1 VRRAAR
7 RDGGQASVELALV
20 LPLVLVVL
28 LLVAQVG
35 LIVRDRVLVIH
46 AAREAARAA
55 VVDPRQGAAE
65 EAARSR
71 GGLDP
76 GRLVVETR
84 GGTASGDHLEV
95 VVRYQAV
102 TDLPLIGA
110 LVPDVDLQER
120 VVVRV
125 E

>member
-1 VRRAAR
+1 MSSAAR
-7 RDGGQASVELALV
+7 DEGQASLELALV
-20 LPLVLVVL
+20 LPLVLMML
-28 LLVAQVG
+28 LVVAQVG

-46 AAREAARAA
+46 AAREAARAV

-65 EAARSR
+65 DAARSK

-76 GRLVVETR
+76 DHLLVETR
-84 GGTASGDHLEV
+84 GGTTSGDHIEV
-95 VVRYQAV
+95 VVRYRAS

-110 LVPDVDLQER
+110 LVPDVDLQES

>member
-1 VRRAAR
+1 MSPAAAR
-7 RDGGQASVELALV
+7 DDGQASVELALV
-20 LPLVLVVL
+20 LPLVLLML
-28 LLVAQVG
+28 LVVAQVG

-76 GRLVVETR
+76 DRLQVEIA
-84 GGTASGDHLEV
+84 GGTVSGDRIEV
-95 VVRYQAV
+95 VVQYQAR

-110 LVPDVDLQER
+110 LVPDVALRER